1 MPAHVNPDY
10 RLIWASTYLEL
21 LDIFTW
27 YLLRI
32 MLLRLWINVIKVLC
46 EVVSASVDNP
56 VFTPDYPDYPDYPQ
70 F

>member
-1 MPAHVNPDY
+1 MPAHVNPDC
-10 RLIWASTYLEL
+10 RLIRASTYLEL

-27 YLLRI
+27 YLLQI
-32 MLLRLWINVIKVLC
+32 MLLQLLINAIKVLC
-46 EVVSASVDNP
+46 EAVSASVDNP